1 MLSIVCAGTE
11 PLLANSGRFIV
22 CRTQCSTSHL
32 RVRRFFCDN
41 AVCKRKTFA
50 ERFPGIVAPYSRRT
64 SRLAATRR
72 RVGLAIG
79 GEAGVRVLIEV
90 AMPTSGDTLLRLIRD
105 APQEETAT
113 PRVLGVDNW
122 AWCKGQR
129 YGTIL
134 VDLERRC
141 VIDLLPDRKAETLA
155 DWLRDHPGI
164 EIISR
169 DRAGAYIKGINQGA
183 PDAIQVADRWH
194 LLQNLTLSYA
204 FLSRIEPACMLR
216 QLNPMMNASPNH
228 SLK

>member
-1 MLSIVCAGTE
+1 MLAQV
-11 PLLANSGRFIV
+11 LLP
-22 CRTQCSTSHL
+22 CSTNLELDEAVVEDEVITVTVNSQRTDAGCRAYHQSSARVQSCYWRIVADLSCAERSVRLHL

-41 AVCKRKTFA
+41 AVCKRKTF
-50 ERFPGIVAPYSRRT
+50 
-64 SRLAATRR
+64 
-72 RVGLAIG
+72 
-79 GEAGVRVLIEV
+79 
-90 AMPTSGDTLLRLIRD
+90 
-105 APQEETAT
+105 
-113 PRVLGVDNW
+113 VLGVDDW

-169 DRAGAYIKGINQGA
+169 DRAGAYIKGINQGT

-216 QLNPMMNASPNH
+216 QLNPMMNASPSH